1 MDVGGRGFWTHF
13 VQIYDF
19 LGYIWYEFVPIPM
32 PKTALLIEFVQE
44 LDAYE
49 KSLERP
55 DEVTMESFLGYMH
68 AKFLQPPIAMRNLAG
83 ELEITVQN
91 AAAERETDVSILLT
105 LLHRY
110 VKQYTALAL
119 EECDL
124 GSADEFSF
132 AVVLMTYT
140 SLSKTELIRINA
152 FEKSSGMEIIN
163 RLVKRGWMEQ
173 FPGEDDKRTQRI
185 RMTAVG
191 RKKLLGVMHEMEKVG
206 QIVAGNLSI
215 SERNSLHYLLRKL
228 EHHHH
233 TVRSHFKNPT
243 LNELVVHAL
252 KQNSGPEPAV

>member
-1 MDVGGRGFWTHF
+1 
-13 VQIYDF
+13 
-19 LGYIWYEFVPIPM
+19 M

-55 DEVTMESFLGYMH
+55 EDVTMESFLGYMH
-68 AKFLQPPIAMRNLAG
+68 AKYLQPPLAMRTLAG

-91 AAAERETDVSILLT
+91 AGAERETDMTILFT

-110 VKQYTALAL
+110 VKHYTALAL

-132 AVVLMTYT
+132 AVVLMTYP
-140 SLSKTELIRINA
+140 SLSKTELIRLNA

-163 RLVKRGWMEQ
+163 RLIKKGWMEQ
-173 FPGEDDKRTQRI
+173 TPGEDDKRTQRI
-185 RMTAVG
+185 RITDSG
-191 RKKLLGVMHEMEKVG
+191 RKKLLVVMHEMEKVG
-206 QIVAGNLSI
+206 QIVAGNLSV

-233 TVRSHFKNPT
+233 TVRSQFKNPT
-243 LNELVVHAL
+243 LNELVVHSL